1 MTPWLLVA
9 ASYLLGAIPSSYV
22 VGRAVRGIDLRE
34 HGSGNLGATNTFR
47 VLGWRLSLPVL
58 AYDIFKGWAPVALFP
73 LVDGSPAWWWA
84 LAYGVAAVLGHVFS
98 LFVGFRGGKGV
109 ATGAGVFLAL
119 APPAA
124 VLALLVWGG
133 LVWATRIV
141 SVGSI
146 AAALVIP
153 PAVLVTQGVGPVLWL
168 SVGLALFVI
177 VAHRANI
184 ARLVRGEEQRFGRRG
199 TADAGPQAR

>member
-1 MTPWLLVA
+1 
-9 ASYLLGAIPSSYV
+9 
-22 VGRAVRGIDLRE
+22 
-34 HGSGNLGATNTFR
+34 
-47 VLGWRLSLPVL
+47 
-58 AYDIFKGWAPVALFP
+58 
-73 LVDGSPAWWWA
+73 
-84 LAYGVAAVLGHVFS
+84 
-98 LFVGFRGGKGV
+98 
-109 ATGAGVFLAL
+109 
-119 APPAA
+119 
-124 VLALLVWGG
+124 
-133 LVWATRIV
+133 V